1 MFATPLQ
8 AFYLPS
14 LHRRE
19 GLSQAPSD
27 SDTYPSQTSFII
39 ADSGFFWEGE
49 KKEKEIRS
57 VSFQHFKQKKKLLI
71 KKKSLSEEN
80 LHLLL
85 VAANGSLTFLGVTNH
100 EVPHEI

>member
-1 MFATPLQ
+1 MTPTHHRLPLLLQ
-8 AFYLPS
+8 TVVF
-14 LHRRE
+14 
-19 GLSQAPSD
+19 
-27 SDTYPSQTSFII
+27 
-39 ADSGFFWEGE
+39 SGRE
-49 KKEKEIRS
+49 KKRKYGQFRFNILNKKEATN
-57 VSFQHFKQKKKLLI
+57 